1 MELYYIIAVT
11 DRDRADEMAELY
23 QAAGLHL
30 TLTKLGRGTAP
41 REALSIYGLDATPKA
56 IVSAVADGEMQKQIF
71 KNAKRRMQIDIPG
84 NGVMLAVPLKSVAGA
99 RTLAYLTDNREM
111 GGKPSMEFAH
121 ELIVVILNEGYSD
134 FVMDAAPP
142 FASNMIFDAAFKT
155 GADYGSMGTWSVPME
170 DPAYGLGIEN
180 SYTEPMTKYNF
191 DRHEAWKKQGNMAVI
206 CMGIDPGVV
215 NVFAKYAATELLD
228 EITEVHV
235 KDGGNLSVPGA
246 DPDDIMFGF
255 NVWTVL
261 DEVMNPNV
269 EYDKEKGGFIVEK
282 AFAGQEVYEMP
293 EGVGKNTLVK
303 VEHEEV
309 MTMARYLSQYGL
321 KKATF
326 KISLDENLITALKVL
341 DKLGLSSIKPV
352 QVGDVKVVPRDV
364 VAACAP
370 QPKDIGDEMTGK
382 MLVGVQCIG
391 KKDGK
396 EKEYF
401 LYQPFD
407 NQESI
412 ERWGTQAV
420 TAQTGFG
427 AALALELI
435 GRGIWKEA
443 GVYAPEYFDPK
454 PYLELMKESG
464 YKYGIIEK

>member
-1 MELYYIIAVT
+1 MTGDFLIVKKYLSNPLVT
-11 DRDRADEMAELY
+11 GTIFLTLAGTTSRFMGFFFRIFLNNVMGSTGLGLY
-23 QAAGLHL
+23 QLVIPLMSVCMSLCCNGFQTATSKIVAEKPQNRQIILICAIIMSATIALLL
-30 TLTKLGRGTAP
+30 TIIMYSNANYISLCILSEP
-41 REALSIYGLDATPKA
+41 RCTELVKALSFSILPAA
-56 IVSAVADGEMQKQIF
+56 IHSCI
-71 KNAKRRMQIDIPG
+71 
-84 NGVMLAVPLKSVAGA
+84 NG
-99 RTLAYLTDNREM
+99 Y
-111 GGKPSMEFAH
+111 
-121 ELIVVILNEGYSD
+121 Y
-134 FVMDAAPP
+134 
-142 FASNMIFDAAFKT
+142 
-155 GADYGSMGTWSVPME
+155 
-170 DPAYGLGIEN
+170 
-180 SYTEPMTKYNF
+180 
-191 DRHEAWKKQGNMAVI
+191 
-206 CMGIDPGVV
+206 
-215 NVFAKYAATELLD
+215 
-228 EITEVHV
+228 
-235 KDGGNLSVPGA
+235 
-246 DPDDIMFGF
+246 
-255 NVWTVL
+255 
-261 DEVMNPNV
+261 
-269 EYDKEKGGFIVEK
+269 
-282 AFAGQEVYEMP
+282 
-293 EGVGKNTLVK
+293 
-303 VEHEEV
+303 
-309 MTMARYLSQYGL
+309 YGL

-341 DKLGLSSIKPV
+341 DKLGLRSIKPV

-391 KKDGK
+391 KKDGE

>member
-1 MELYYIIAVT
+1 MGRENVMEVKFYDTVN
-11 DRDRADEMAELY
+11 DEL
-23 QAAGLHL
+23 
-30 TLTKLGRGTAP
+30 
-41 REALSIYGLDATPKA
+41 
-56 IVSAVADGEMQKQIF
+56 
-71 KNAKRRMQIDIPG
+71 
-84 NGVMLAVPLKSVAGA
+84 LK
-99 RTLAYLTDNREM
+99 
-111 GGKPSMEFAH
+111 F
-121 ELIVVILNEGYSD
+121 
-134 FVMDAAPP
+134 
-142 FASNMIFDAAFKT
+142 
-155 GADYGSMGTWSVPME
+155 
-170 DPAYGLGIEN
+170 
-180 SYTEPMTKYNF
+180 
-191 DRHEAWKKQGNMAVI
+191 AVI
-206 CMGIDPGVV
+206 ISQSNGKW
-215 NVFAKYAATELLD
+215 VFCK
-228 EITEVHV
+228 H
-235 KDGGNLSVPGA
+235 
-246 DPDDIMFGF
+246 
-255 NVWTVL
+255 
-261 DEVMNPNV
+261 
-269 EYDKEKGGFIVEK
+269 KERDT
-282 AFAGQEVYEMP
+282 Y
-293 EGVGKNTLVK
+293 
-303 VEHEEV
+303 EEV
-309 MTMARYLSQYGL
+309 VTMARYLSQYGL

-341 DKLGLSSIKPV
+341 DKLGLRSIKPV